1 MTRRGAP
8 PSGPPSGIVTLLTDF
23 GLDDAYVGVVKGA
36 ILGIHPG
43 ARLVDLTHGVPP
55 QDVRHGALVLTD
67 AYQVFPPGTV
77 HLAVVDPGVGTRR
90 RALALRADGH
100 YFVGPDNGLL
110 GFCATLPGLTA
121 VALENPRYHRQ
132 PTSRTFHARD
142 VFAPAAA
149 HLARGL
155 PLARLGP
162 PLTAL
167 RRLDAPPGPRRLRSR
182 LRGRVLLTDRFGNLL
197 TDLRG
202 DALPDAPEAC
212 ILAVGRARVVGLSE
226 TYADCPRGALGALV
240 DSSGRIEVFVREGSA
255 RVRLGVGPGA
265 LVSLWSSRSRSRRG
279 RPSTRSTS
287 RSRSRRVPPSTR
299 SASPMRSRVST
310 PPRVRTPSFPTPA
323 PSSAPRR
330 GSPSRATRRP

>member
-1 MTRRGAP
+1 MALLVADGDLAVMDALAEAMVLMTEAEVFQLERKRGGELTEDDYLRIIRQKTATFMSACCRIGGLAGGPDGTGGNALGAHGERPGVAVPIIHGSPDFGADQGPLREGGGGRPRRGVP

-36 ILGIHPG
+36 ILGIHP
-43 ARLVDLTHGVPP
+43 AVRLVDLTHGVPP
-55 QDVRHGALVLTD
+55 QDVRHGAVVLTD

-110 GFCATLPGLTA
+110 GFCATLPGMTA

-155 PLARLGP
+155 PLGRLG
-162 PLTAL
+162 
-167 RRLDAPPGPRRLRSR
+167 
-182 LRGRVLLTDRFGNLL
+182 
-197 TDLRG
+197 
-202 DALPDAPEAC
+202 
-212 ILAVGRARVVGLSE
+212 
-226 TYADCPRGALGALV
+226 
-240 DSSGRIEVFVREGSA
+240 
-255 RVRLGVGPGA
+255 
-265 LVSLWSSRSRSRRG
+265 
-279 RPSTRSTS
+279 
-287 RSRSRRVPPSTR
+287 
-299 SASPMRSRVST
+299 
-310 PPRVRTPSFPTPA
+310 
-323 PSSAPRR
+323 
-330 GSPSRATRRP
+330 